1 MTATR
6 SHKPRHRTPVQA
18 LLGRRLRP
26 TRVMEHPAHE
36 LEAESLP
43 AEIKLLLHTAT
54 DRVSV
59 APPTLATACAVD
71 TEAPRLADVG
81 YADVRMP
88 EPAVVSEVSFRLA
101 PIKVAE
107 QNLHVTA
114 YVEGAVW
121 HSGKDALA
129 GLYGGGGAQGRRR
142 RSATPQRQRV
152 RTGTPDSLAALRTGG
167 VSGADTRAAMAEL
180 YGAHGLSA
188 LLAVLIDT
196 DLLARSYGPLVLPNP
211 IYEFQRDGIDF
222 LLASRPGALR
232 ADDMGLGKTVQAIV
246 ALRWLFHDDRT
257 GGALVVAPKSVL
269 PSWESHFRQWAPE
282 LRVASLTASPRE
294 RARRWQSLRTGHV
307 DVAVVSYDTLSR
319 DAQLASDPGAAP
331 FKVLIADEVQLIKSP
346 STKRA
351 KVMRSLAAERRW
363 ALSGT
368 PLENSASE
376 FSAVLRFVDP
386 VVRDLEYRAGYMDSR
401 DANQIR
407 RHAERLMLRRR
418 KQQVL
423 HDLPKLNSSVV
434 PIALGRQQRR
444 AYDRAERHGI
454 SELLGKPRNITSVLE
469 LVHVLKQICNGIPGH
484 SAKLDWLSHYLDV
497 AAAEGDK
504 TLVYSQYTHKLPP
517 EMMALFA
524 LRYQGDM
531 SARERERAIEELSAR
546 PDYSAMLMSLKAG
559 GLGLNLQAANR
570 VVHYDS
576 WWNPAVQAQ
585 ATDRVHRIG
594 QTKTVFE
601 TTLVA
606 TGTIEERIQTLLEH
620 KRELFDRVVDDLSVE
635 GAARLITRDEW
646 YEMFGIGPHR

>member
-1 MTATR
+1 M
-6 SHKPRHRTPVQA
+6 
-18 LLGRRLRP
+18 
-26 TRVMEHPAHE
+26 
-36 LEAESLP
+36 
-43 AEIKLLLHTAT
+43 
-54 DRVSV
+54 
-59 APPTLATACAVD
+59 
-71 TEAPRLADVG
+71 
-81 YADVRMP
+81 
-88 EPAVVSEVSFRLA
+88 
-101 PIKVAE
+101 
-107 QNLHVTA
+107 
-114 YVEGAVW
+114 
-121 HSGKDALA
+121 
-129 GLYGGGGAQGRRR
+129 
-142 RSATPQRQRV
+142 
-152 RTGTPDSLAALRTGG
+152 
-167 VSGADTRAAMAEL
+167 
-180 YGAHGLSA
+180 
-188 LLAVLIDT
+188 
-196 DLLARSYGPLVLPNP
+196 
-211 IYEFQRDGIDF
+211 
-222 LLASRPGALR
+222 
-232 ADDMGLGKTVQAIV
+232 
-246 ALRWLFHDDRT
+246 
-257 GGALVVAPKSVL
+257 
-269 PSWESHFRQWAPE
+269 
-282 LRVASLTASPRE
+282 
-294 RARRWQSLRTGHV
+294 
-307 DVAVVSYDTLSR
+307 
-319 DAQLASDPGAAP
+319 
-331 FKVLIADEVQLIKSP
+331 LIADEVQLIKNP

-351 KVMRSLAAERRW
+351 KVMRSLVAENRW

-376 FSAVLRFVDP
+376 FAAVLRFVDP

-423 HDLPKLNSSVV
+423 HELPKLNSSVV

-454 SELLGKPRNITSVLE
+454 SELRGKPRNITSVLE

-517 EMMALFA
+517 KMMALFA

-601 TTLVA
+601 TTLVT
-606 TGTIEERIQTLLEH
+606 TGTIEERIQALLER

-646 YEMFGIGPHR
+646 YEMFGISPHR